1 MDESQL
7 RTIIRKIIDEELNGT
22 PSIPVGVSNH
32 HIHLTDEDFGRLFPG
47 QKMTVF
53 RQLKQPSDFASEQKV
68 TLVGPNGVEINNVR
82 ILGPTR
88 KHSQVEISKTEAF
101 QLAIDAPIRL
111 SGDLEGAPSIKV
123 KSEFA
128 EITIQGVIIAKRH
141 IHMSL
146 RDAAKFGVKYGDNV
160 QVAIESEGRR
170 TIFDD
175 VLARPREDF
184 VLEMHIDTD
193 EANAANIQ
201 ANTVARIVEA
211 KPEQ

>member
-1 MDESQL
+1 
-7 RTIIRKIIDEELNGT
+7 
-22 PSIPVGVSNH
+22 
-32 HIHLTDEDFGRLFPG
+32 
-47 QKMTVF
+47 
-53 RQLKQPSDFASEQKV
+53 
-68 TLVGPNGVEINNVR
+68 
-82 ILGPTR
+82 
-88 KHSQVEISKTEAF
+88 
-101 QLAIDAPIRL
+101 
-111 SGDLEGAPSIKV
+111 
-123 KSEFA
+123 
-128 EITIQGVIIAKRH
+128 
-141 IHMSL
+141 MSL